1 MDVDL
6 PLSSM
11 EETDMYCGVGKVVKS
26 VNSVGF
32 SHEGA
37 SEQSYFS
44 TCGEHVYYFP
54 GDKLT
59 V

>member
-1 MDVDL
+1 
-6 PLSSM
+6 M
-11 EETDMYCGVGKVVKS
+11 EETDMYYGVGKIMKS

-32 SHEGA
+32 SHEEA
-37 SEQSYFS
+37 SVQTYFS

-59 V
+59 M